1 MTDKYELRLY
11 DDTLLSFELTIDIAL
26 GYSIDIVRIEDRTTD
41 LLPLDME
48 LTGEGVLKWLER
60 RVIPKNRTFVEEIL
74 HTFGLSLGNTKGII
88 DVCKFRKRTLLRILC
103 LPDRGSDGY
112 RGSTL

>member
-11 DDTLLSFELTIDIAL
+11 DDTLLSFELNVGVLA
-26 GYSIDIVRIEDRTTD
+26 GYVIKLNKIKEPRD
-41 LLPLDME
+41 LFPLDLE
-48 LTGEGVLKWLER
+48 LTSEGVLKWLER

-74 HTFGLSLGNTKGII
+74 QTFGLTLGNTKGII

-112 RGSTL
+112 KLCTL